1 MNKKVLTIAGIAL
14 TALLSGCAN
23 HSSLEESVNNLGN
36 KVDQLTAE
44 VNALKS
50 EQSRLSSSNR
60 DSKAAAMD
68 AHSEAKRA
76 NDRLDNMA
84 TRYRK

>member
-1 MNKKVLTIAGIAL
+1 MNKKVLTIAGLAL

-23 HSSLEESVNNLGN
+23 TSALQESVNNLGN

-44 VNALKS
+44 VNSLKS
-50 EQSRLSSSNR
+50 DQGQLTSGAR

-68 AHSEAKRA
+68 AHAEAKRA

-84 TRYRK
+84 TRYKK

>member
-23 HSSLEESVNNLGN
+23 HTALQESINNLGN

-44 VNALKS
+44 VNSLKS
-50 EQSRLSSSNR
+50 EQSQLSSSNR

-68 AHSEAKRA
+68 AHAEAKRA

-84 TRYRK
+84 TRYKK